1 MSEADGTAFPFTL
14 VGVIGLGLLAIG
26 LWVGVLCIPY
36 SMIRDKLLDWD
47 AIRDQVTKVIG
58 STMTATVLLLIVSL
72 IYFLQ
77 DQTKTTYAIYVILGI
92 SACVAYSAMAA
103 SII

>member
-1 MSEADGTAFPFTL
+1 MSEADVTASSLTL
-14 VGVIGLGLLAIG
+14 VGVVGLGLLAIG
-26 LWVGVLCIPY
+26 LWIGVFRTTS
-36 SMIRDKLLDWD
+36 SMISDMVDWA

-77 DQTKTTYAIYVILGI
+77 DQTKTTYAIYVMLGI
-92 SACVAYSAMAA
+92 SACLTYSAMAA
-103 SII
+103 AII